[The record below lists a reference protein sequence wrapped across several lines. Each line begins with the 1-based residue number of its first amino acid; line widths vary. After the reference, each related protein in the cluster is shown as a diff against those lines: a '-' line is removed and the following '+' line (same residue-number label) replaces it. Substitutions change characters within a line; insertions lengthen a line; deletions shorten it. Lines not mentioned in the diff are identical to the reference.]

1 MRYAVFFVLLIQV
14 CVGQTPPS
22 GWSSRQHGTTLEMS
36 PPDLPANRM
45 FLYALYP
52 PEARTQSTQSWLR
65 DKAEKDISTLG
76 KQVRPLQYNHTGP
89 IQNVTGAIMNQGRAQ
104 VVAYMATEQ
113 AGQRHWARII
123 TDADA
128 KFFKPY
134 LSEAIKHFTAVSKV
148 SHSSAASKNKPE
160 KRSRAKRPETPL
172 TAPGKGLTPAQ
183 IQGIYMHLETGF
195 GVGGFVTQNYE
206 AYLFLRDGTVYEYPD
221 VPPYDLDVPASRQ
234 TEPKRWG
241 RWKKQGSKI
250 VIQESDGK
258 TSDWDH
264 WHVAVAA
271 KPGEKL
277 SGSFKSISG
286 GGNVA
291 FGGSSVVVSMK
302 RITFLPTGQFRL
314 ASTGGGSDANVSAYS
329 NKDLAGTY
337 QLDQHVITL
346 KFNNGQVE
354 RRFFYFYPD
363 SRDTFG
369 MGGSV
374 FVPAD

>member
-1 MRYAVFFVLLIQV
+1 MRYLLFFFLLV
-14 CVGQTPPS
+14 RVGMCQTPPS
-22 GWSSRQHGTTLEMS
+22 GWSSRQQGTTLEMS
-36 PPDLPANRM
+36 PPNLPTNRV
-45 FLYALYP
+45 FLYSLYP
-52 PEARTQSTQSWLR
+52 PEASTKSTQSWLKN
-65 DKAEKDISTLG
+65 KAETNLPTLG

-89 IQNVTGAIMNQGRAQ
+89 IQNFTGAIMNQGKAQ
-104 VVAYMATEQ
+104 VVAYIGAEQ
-113 AGQRHWARII
+113 AGQLHWARII
-123 TDADA
+123 TDADP

-134 LSEAIKHFTAVSKV
+134 LTEAIKHFTMVSNV
-148 SHSSAASKNKPE
+148 STNTTASKNKPE
-160 KRSRAKRPETPL
+160 KRARFKRPETPL
-172 TAPGKGLTPAQ
+172 TAPGKGLTAAQ

-206 AYLFLRDGTVYEYPD
+206 AYLFLKDSTVYEYPN
-221 VPPYDLDVPASRQ
+221 VPPYDLDVSASRQ
-234 TEPKRWG
+234 IEPKRWG
-241 RWKKQGSKI
+241 RWKKQGSQLR
-250 VIQESDGK
+250 IQESDGK
-258 TSDWDH
+258 TSTWDR

-302 RITFLPTGQFRL
+302 RITFSPKGQFRL
-314 ASTGGGSDANVSAYS
+314 ESTGGGSDANVSAYS

-346 KFNNGQVE
+346 KFNNGQIE

-363 SRDTFG
+363 SKDTFG

-374 FVPAD
+374 FVPVD